1 MSTLDLKVINSLKKI
16 YLWSLLSG
24 IIFVLSGCGDFVKET
39 DAEACKKAIDERD
52 YETATSACT
61 SRKDKATALMGR
73 AGYDIVNL
81 IKASS
86 SAPSAHTKPSSLGKD
101 DPSGAIILNILQ
113 LSTDVYSDDT
123 ERAEKIKNSKEYLDK
138 ASEELHKYISDNS
151 SPLSIDELLLN
162 TYALAFAVQLDQTIM
177 YDNGTTVTSIVPSG
191 SYPNLSCNNPVDV
204 SESTEAK
211 TTLKAMDGH
220 IWEKERDY
228 IQCLRMITAIKSLN
242 SGHGDVI
249 NELKNWTPGSEL
261 PEEISDLDPNPV
273 CAPLSDLIIKLGRLT
288 ESITEIGKKLNLTGD
303 NTKVI
308 TETQESTNTLLKQ
321 IGCEE

>member
-1 MSTLDLKVINSLKKI
+1 MSTQELKVFNSLKKI
-16 YLWSLLSG
+16 ILSVFSG
-24 IIFVLSGCGDFVKET
+24 ILIALSGCGDLVEET
-39 DAEACKKAIDERD
+39 DTDACNKAIDERD

-288 ESITEIGKKLNLTGD
+288 ESITEISKKLNLTGD